1 MFRACGRS
9 RFPVASRQYN
19 SHNRGVLRRVWT
31 VNPKPDS
38 SRRDRLTEWIRR
50 LRPLIYLGCGLAFL
64 RDLTQ
69 SDTLAFGVF
78 YMPLVS
84 TALLSRD
91 RRTVWVLTGVA
102 AAMVLVGTFL
112 PDVNPHYYELVANRI
127 LSLLAIVTT
136 ALFVMHAQKA
146 QQRLAE
152 QTRRAEE
159 AERLKTAFFTNLGQD
174 IRVPLHAIIG
184 LSELMKLDCP
194 PSRRESLGH
203 VQNATRRLLA
213 TIDNLIDLAQ
223 LERRA
228 LRFEK
233 LELAAEL
240 RRVVK
245 DMREHALERGVNLGL
260 HMAEVTPPVFG
271 DAWAARRIVENIV
284 GNAVRFTEPGG
295 TVTVSMTPREG
306 GVAVAVSDDGE
317 GIPEEVLA
325 RLEPD
330 SALTGS
336 RTEPRVIGVGLTLS
350 KQLADATGARIAFE
364 SSESAGTTVTV
375 VFPAFSRLDQ
385 DTSGR

>member
-1 MFRACGRS
+1 VS
-9 RFPVASRQYN
+9 
-19 SHNRGVLRRVWT
+19 
-31 VNPKPDS
+31 PKPDL

-50 LRPLIYLGCGLAFL
+50 LQPLIYVGCGLAFL
-64 RDLTQ
+64 KDLTQ

-78 YMPLVS
+78 YVPLVS

-102 AAMVLVGTFL
+102 MAMVLVGTFVPEL
-112 PDVNPHYYELVANRI
+112 NPRYYELIGNRS
-127 LSLLAIVTT
+127 LSVLAILAT
-136 ALFVMHAQKA
+136 ALFVAQAQKT

-194 PSRRESLGH
+194 PSRRDSLGY
-203 VQNATRRLLA
+203 VQSATRRLLA

-245 DMREHALERGVNLGL
+245 EMREHAVERGVSLGL
-260 HMAEVTPPVFG
+260 HMAEVTPSVFG
-271 DAWAARRIVENIV
+271 DAWAARRILENIV

-325 RLEPD
+325 QLEPG
-330 SALTGS
+330 SALMGA
-336 RTEPRVIGVGLTLS
+336 RTEPPAVGVGLTLS
-350 KQLADATGARIAFE
+350 KQLADATGATIRFE
-364 SSESAGTTVTV
+364 SSETAGTTVTV
-375 VFPAFSRLDQ
+375 VFPAVSRLDAEAA
-385 DTSGR
+385 GEAG

>member
-1 MFRACGRS
+1 MRAVS
-9 RFPVASRQYN
+9 
-19 SHNRGVLRRVWT
+19 T
-31 VNPKPDS
+31 VNPTPDLP
-38 SRRDRLTEWIRR
+38 RRELLTDWIRR
-50 LRPLIYLGCGLAFL
+50 LRPLIYIGCGLAFL
-64 RDLTQ
+64 KDLTQ

-91 RRTVWVLTGVA
+91 RRMVWVLTGIA
-102 AAMVLVGTFL
+102 MSMVLVGTFL
-112 PDVNPHYYELVANRI
+112 PEVNPRYYELVGNRA
-127 LSLLAIVTT
+127 LSLLAITAT
-136 ALFVMHAQKA
+136 ALFVLQAQKT

-194 PSRRESLGH
+194 PSRRESLVH

-228 LRFEK
+228 LRLEK
-233 LELAAEL
+233 LELATEL

-245 DMREHALERGVNLGL
+245 EMREHAGERGVSLGL

-271 DAWAARRIVENIV
+271 DSWAARRIVENIV
-284 GNAVRFTEPGG
+284 GNAVRFSEPGG
-295 TVTVSMTPREG
+295 AVTVSLTPREG

-317 GIPEEVLA
+317 GIPDEVLA

-330 SALTGS
+330 SMVMGS
-336 RTEPRVIGVGLTLS
+336 RTEPRAVGVGLTLS
-350 KQLADATGARIAFE
+350 KQLAAATGAAIRFE
-364 SSESAGTTVTV
+364 SSESTGTTVTV
-375 VFPAFSRLDQ
+375 IFPTTRAQSDEPNEI
-385 DTSGR
+385 T